1 MGKKRRRMN
10 RNKFASKFAYFWKSK
25 GEPAQ
30 EEAPAAPPEEAPEA
44 PAEEAEAPEAEAAP
58 EKAATKKKAA
68 PKRKKKTDDA

>member
-10 RNKFASKFAYFWKSK
+10 KNKFSSKFAYFWKSK

-30 EEAPAAPPEEAPEA
+30 EEAPAAPPEEAPEVLEA

-58 EKAATKKKAA
+58 KKKAA
-68 PKRKKKTDDA
+68 PKRKKKSDDA